1 MPIDKAAKR
10 ADEMNML
17 DQSNEPVNST
27 FMGIV
32 ANVNE

>member
-1 MPIDKAAKR
+1 MHIDKAAKR

-17 DQSNEPVNST
+17 DQSNESVNST
-27 FMGIV
+27 FMVIV